1 MTVPKEVCSRNGD
14 NEGLLV
20 ILLAGFGGSTPIQRA
35 LVNWLPQ
42 YRISITSSS
51 TSKIKIVELVLD
63 QIRLRDLF
71 SVSLLTMRKQESQI
85 LMNSGCMEG
94 SHQDGQFHSNEL
106 VLG

>member
-1 MTVPKEVCSRNGD
+1 MIVLKEVCPRNGD
-14 NEGLLV
+14 NGGLLI
-20 ILLAGFGGSTPIQRA
+20 ILLARFGGSTPIQRA

-42 YRISITSSS
+42 YRILITSSS

-71 SVSLLTMRKQESQI
+71 SVSFLTMPKQESQI
-85 LMNSGCMEG
+85 LMSSGCTEG